1 MAIKRRTSPVRQ
13 VSLAP
18 GHFSFCGTV
27 RILKTN
33 KQTKEKR
40 GLQMILKVLS
50 SNLLCVV
57 GQSLERGLRQFPLD
71 NEGLFI
77 VV

>member
-1 MAIKRRTSPVRQ
+1 
-13 VSLAP
+13 
-18 GHFSFCGTV
+18 
-27 RILKTN
+27 
-33 KQTKEKR
+33 
-40 GLQMILKVLS
+40 MILKVLS